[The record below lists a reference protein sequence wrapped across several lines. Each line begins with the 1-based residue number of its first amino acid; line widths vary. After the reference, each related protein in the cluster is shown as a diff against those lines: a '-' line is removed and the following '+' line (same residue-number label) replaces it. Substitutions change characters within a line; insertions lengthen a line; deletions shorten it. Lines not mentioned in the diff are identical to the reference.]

1 MICISIVFLFN
12 YLRLL
17 LLLLW
22 RRLRRVDLERELL
35 LRLVPRLPEEE
46 DDFDLVF
53 LTAMYPPRCL
63 RLRRP
68 PPRWCPGTDLAKR
81 EGPLLKP
88 DSPSANKSSS
98 SDDVK
103 L

>member
-1 MICISIVFLFN
+1 MLWVYMMYFCMD

-46 DDFDLVF
+46 DDFVLVF

-63 RLRRP
+63 RRV
-68 PPRWCPGTDLAKR
+68 PPRLTFIGTSPKLKLPLDLR
-81 EGPLLKP
+81 GC
-88 DSPSANKSSS
+88 SCCGRS
-98 SDDVK
+98 
-103 L
+103 